1 MKRRNFLKYTSAG
14 VVVPSLVGGLGAKAL
29 GISPLTS
36 ALASTPMNDNV
47 MVLVYL
53 AGGNDG
59 LNTVVPLDQL
69 STLNKVRP
77 HVILPESSL
86 LNLQGSSVGL
96 HPSLSGFRDLYNEE
110 RLQIVQNVGYPNQDF
125 SHFRST
131 DIWMSGS
138 DENVVLPHGLAGRYL
153 NYEYPNFPV
162 EYPNSDMPDPLAI
175 EIGWTGSLIFQ
186 GQSASMG
193 MVINSTDSFYNL
205 IQEEVEQAPNSNA
218 GDRIEYIRLIAQ
230 QSQVY
235 GEVIR
240 DAASKV
246 SSQGQYPETD
256 LAQQLKIVARLIAG
270 GLKTKLY
277 MVTINGF
284 DTHDTQIQGG
294 DTTQGVHANLLG
306 ELSGAVSA
314 FMKDCDGLGVS
325 DRVMGMTFSEFGRRI
340 ISNASNGTDHG
351 AAAPQFLFGNH
362 VAGGVLGDNPE
373 IPTDARYD
381 DNLEMQY
388 DFRQLYASLFDQWF
402 CIDANDRNSFMY
414 DDFSTLPLT
423 SGAQCSP
430 TSTHD
435 VNQNAGKSMIEI
447 SPNPVGVVGKIRF
460 ESIGKPVSIR
470 IYDVQGRLVNEILRG
485 SYPAGQQTFT
495 WDASGLLSG
504 HYYINISGAGINQSK
519 KLLKL

>member
-1 MKRRNFLKYTSAG
+1 MKRRDFLKYTSAG
-14 VVVPSLVGGLGAKAL
+14 VVVPTLAGGIGAKAL
-29 GISPLTS
+29 GYSPLTS
-36 ALASTPMNDNV
+36 ALAMTPQNDNV
-47 MVLVYL
+47 IVLIYL

-59 LNTVVPLDQL
+59 LNTVVPMDQL
-69 STLNKVRP
+69 SALNSVRP
-77 HVILPESSL
+77 HVILPENSL
-86 LNLQGSSVGL
+86 LKLNGTSVGL
-96 HPSLSGFRDLYNEE
+96 HPSLTGFRDLYNEE

-153 NYEYPNFPV
+153 NYEYPNFPT

-175 EIGWTGSLIFQ
+175 ELGWTGSLIFQ

-205 IQEEVEQAPNSNA
+205 IQEEVEPAPDSNA
-218 GDRIEYIRLIAQ
+218 GERIEYIRLIAQ

-235 GEVIR
+235 GEVIKN
-240 DAASKV
+240 AAAKV
-246 SSQGQYPETD
+246 SAQGTYPETN

-277 MVTINGF
+277 MVTIDGF
-284 DTHDTQIQGG
+284 DTHDTQIQSGNN
-294 DTTQGVHANLLG
+294 TQGMHAELLS

-362 VAGGVLGDNPE
+362 VAGGILGENPE
-373 IPTDARYD
+373 IPSDANYE

-388 DFRQLYASLFDQWF
+388 DFRQLYASLFEQWF
-402 CIDANDRNSFMY
+402 CIDGNDRAGFML
-414 DDFSTLPLT
+414 DDFSTLPVT

-430 TSTHD
+430 SSTHD
-435 VNQNAGKSMIEI
+435 INKLAGKSLIEVY
-447 SPNPVGVVGKIRF
+447 PNPLSHVGKVKFVSSGQPIVIRLF
-460 ESIGKPVSIR
+460 
-470 IYDVQGRLVNEILRG
+470 DVQGRLVDELLRG
-485 SYPAGQQTFT
+485 AYPRGKHSFS
-495 WDASGLLSG
+495 WNASGLLSG
-504 HYYINISGAGINQSK
+504 HYYINISGQGVSQSK
-519 KLLKL
+519 KLVKI